1 VGRGASVN
9 EVDVRSDD
17 KFTPLHWAAHAG
29 SLEVGGEYFIA
40 ILDFVFKVYALASMA
55 IS

>member
-1 VGRGASVN
+1 MGRGASVN

-29 SLEVGGEYFIA
+29 SLEVGGEYF
-40 ILDFVFKVYALASMA
+40 LYCNS
-55 IS
+55 